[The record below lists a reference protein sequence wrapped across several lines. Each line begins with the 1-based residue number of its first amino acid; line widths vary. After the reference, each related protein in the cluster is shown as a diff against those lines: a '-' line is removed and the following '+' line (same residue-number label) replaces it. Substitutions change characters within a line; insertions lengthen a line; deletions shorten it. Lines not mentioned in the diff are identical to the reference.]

1 MFVISLRCNRKKLLL
16 AAKILLIL
24 CLFLLFVFF
33 VNRILW
39 NPADQTVLFT
49 ESMSVD
55 ENGAAAGEDAAAGD
69 AADGEEQSY
78 PGEPIRV
85 HQSLEQYW
93 LEMLSSVEL

>member
-1 MFVISLRCNRKKLLL
+1 MFVISLRCNRKKLML
-16 AAKILLIL
+16 AAKILLVL

-55 ENGAAAGEDAAAGD
+55 ETGAAAGEGD
-69 AADGEEQSY
+69 AAGGEEQSY